1 MNQQKPDF
9 SLSADELAQFQRDG
23 YLGPFDL
30 YAPDEMERNLR
41 ALRPKLLNTKTSVYV
56 EDQAV
61 SGSTNLANYDRHLD
75 VDFLAEHITRPEIV
89 DRVASILGP
98 DVLCWRSEFFP
109 KYPGDEGTDWHQADN
124 FSNVAGAKHPQIVW
138 PEDAEFGGTVTVWT
152 AFTEASVDTGC
163 LQFIPG
169 SHKTMNYD
177 ESKVMTYDA
186 EAINKVDKNGVR
198 RGFFGY
204 DYRQLQKDPDWS
216 PDETKAVSQVMRQG
230 QFVIFWST
238 LMHAS
243 HPHSGKTGTMRLGYA
258 GRYLPTSVRV
268 YPYSDRLEEFG
279 GSVSLEK
286 FGNVLVSG
294 RDVFGHNR
302 FADATR
308 SGRPFEARRT
318 GAHA

>member
-1 MNQQKPDF
+1 MGQSDQRFPLG
-9 SLSADELAQFQRDG
+9 SEELQRFHRDG
-23 YLGPFDL
+23 YIGPFDL
-30 YAPDEMERNLR
+30 YDPGEMEAQLR
-41 ALRPKLLNTKTSVYV
+41 ALRPKLLSTKNAIYSSAKSAFGV
-56 EDQAV
+56 
-61 SGSTNLANYDRHLD
+61 TNLSSYDRHID
-75 VDFLAEHITRPEIV
+75 IEFLARHITRPEIV

-124 FSNVAGAKHPQIVW
+124 FSNVAGSKHPQIVW
-138 PEDAEFGGTVTVWT
+138 PEDAEFGGTITVWT
-152 AFTEASVDTGC
+152 AFTDASIEMGC

-186 EAINKVDKNGVR
+186 DRINNVTKEGVK

-204 DYRQLQKDPDWS
+204 DYRQLQKDLDWS
-216 PDETKAVSQVMRQG
+216 PDESLAVSMVMRQG

-243 HPHSGKTGTMRLGYA
+243 HPHTAPTDQMRLGYA

-268 YPYSDRLEEFG
+268 YPYSDSLEEFG
-279 GSVSLEK
+279 GSASLER
-286 FGNVLVSG
+286 FGNVLVAG
-294 RDVFGHNR
+294 EDEFHHNR
-302 FADATR
+302 IVDR
-308 SGRPFEARRT
+308 SVSGFPFPVR
-318 GAHA
+318 